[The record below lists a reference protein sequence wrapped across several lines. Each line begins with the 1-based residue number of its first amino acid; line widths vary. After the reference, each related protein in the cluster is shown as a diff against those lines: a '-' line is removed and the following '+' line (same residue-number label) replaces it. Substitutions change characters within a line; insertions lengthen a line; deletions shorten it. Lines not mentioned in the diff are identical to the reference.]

1 MRLPERHLIF
11 AQAPADAFKLQLLQ
25 SDREQPRIGDGGTD
39 GADRNIDG
47 KAKGDRLATLYAL
60 KPRFQALLRPLVGR
74 MAASGITANQVTIG
88 ACAGSVVVGL
98 LLIRWGATLNFLFLL
113 IPAWLFLRMAFNAV
127 DGMLAREFSQKSR
140 LGAYLNEITDVL
152 SDALLYAPFAL
163 LAPFA
168 PLEVGLVILLAALS
182 EMAGLQGLT
191 LGASRRYDGPFGKS
205 DRALAFGA
213 LGLWV
218 GIGGERPDWLHWLM
232 PLMALLLA
240 VTIINRVRN
249 GLAEAHET
257 MPN

>member
-1 MRLPERHLIF
+1 MLPERHLIS
-11 AQAPADAFKLQLLQ
+11 AQVPADAPKLQLLQ
-25 SDREQPRIGDGGTD
+25 SDREQPRIGDGGTE
-39 GADRNIDG
+39 GAGRNIDG
-47 KAKGDRLATLYAL
+47 NAKGDRLATLYAL

-74 MAASGITANQVTIG
+74 MAAGGVTANQVTLG
-88 ACAGSVVVGL
+88 ACVGSAIIGL
-98 LLIRWGATLNFLFLL
+98 LLIRWGAAHDFLFLL
-113 IPAWLFLRMAFNAV
+113 IPAWLFLRMALNAV
-127 DGMLAREFSQKSR
+127 DGMLAREFGQKSR

-182 EMAGLQGLT
+182 EMAGVQGLT

-213 LGLWV
+213 LGLWI
-218 GIGGERPDWLHWLM
+218 GIGGGRPDWLYWLM

-240 VTIINRVRN
+240 VTILNRVRG
-249 GLAEAHET
+249 GLAEARET